1 MLQVQTFTFLPQA
14 FAENTYVVADEN
26 GACVVIDPGCYTA
39 TEQSSLSA
47 FIEDKG
53 WTLEKIL
60 LTHAHIDHIAGL
72 KYLHDKYQVPIYAHI
87 EEKFNIERAAD
98 YAGFF
103 GFSMEQPPMPDHWID
118 EGDVV
123 KFGSVAFQVLFTPG
137 HSPGHISFY
146 HPESHRLFS
155 GDVIFRDSFGRT
167 DLPGGSFEVL
177 RETILRK
184 VLVLPEE
191 TQIYA
196 GHMEP
201 TTVGRENRTNPMVVG
216 F

>member
-14 FAENTYVVADEN
+14 FAENTYVVADEG

-39 TEQSSLSA
+39 SEQSTLSA
-47 FIEDKG
+47 FIDDNG

-72 KYLHDKYQVPIYAHI
+72 KYLHDKYKVPIYAHV

-103 GFSMEQPPMPDHWID
+103 GFSMEQPPMPDHWVD

-123 KFGSVAFQVLFTPG
+123 KFGSVEFQ
-137 HSPGHISFY
+137 
-146 HPESHRLFS
+146 E
-155 GDVIFRDSFGRT
+155 
-167 DLPGGSFEVL
+167 
-177 RETILRK
+177 
-184 VLVLPEE
+184 
-191 TQIYA
+191 
-196 GHMEP
+196 
-201 TTVGRENRTNPMVVG
+201 
-216 F
+216 